1 MLDRWKSARFT
12 EERICRSLFLLGLVL
27 ATCLVMALPYRFR
40 EPDEW
45 AYYYAIENFSSG
57 RLTIS
62 AELHVQQQAEARR
75 TGGIITQYV
84 ELPNGRWALEKAP
97 GYVFF
102 MVPFTVVH
110 ASRLANIVL
119 ALGAAIATYL
129 LLTRLVNERAGLIGS
144 LLLLF
149 SPASLIML
157 QRSFMAMFAGL
168 SFLTIGG
175 SLYILEMVLRRG
187 RPRAPVL
194 FLVGLLLSWAV
205 VVRYTNL
212 VVAALFA
219 LHFVVTRA
227 RVLYDTKDV
236 RSIAREAVPLSLG
249 AAISIVTL
257 LLYNSYVFG
266 SPLSYGYQFSH
277 LPTEFAFQMIGKA
290 GEAGGSAFWEILKGN
305 ARSHPQALL
314 MGYPLL
320 LAAVPAFIHLAFGLR
335 SPGRAMPRD
344 VVLLLLL
351 WFLGV
356 YALYSMYGSWN
367 LDRAE
372 QAIGFIAYAR
382 FYLPGLFPQ
391 AVAVAAL
398 LARTPRSIAYAALGT
413 AVLVASVIFVQWI

>member
-1 MLDRWKSARFT
+1 
-12 EERICRSLFLLGLVL
+12 
-27 ATCLVMALPYRFR
+27 MAFPYRFR

-45 AYYYAIENFSSG
+45 AYYYAVENFSHG

-62 AELHVQQQAEARR
+62 AELYMRQQAEARR

-84 ELPNGRWALEKAP
+84 ELPDGSWALEKAP

-102 MVPFTVVH
+102 MVPFAVVN

-119 ALGAAIATYL
+119 ALGAAIAIYL
-129 LLTRLVNERAGLIGS
+129 LLTRLANERAGLIGS

-175 SLYILEMVLRRG
+175 SLYILEVALRRD

-212 VVAALFA
+212 VVAAFFA

-227 RVLYDTKDV
+227 RVLYGTKDV
-236 RSIAREAVPLSLG
+236 RSTAREAVPLSLG
-249 AAISIVTL
+249 AAISIVAL

-266 SPLSYGYQFSH
+266 SPLSYGYQFSR
-277 LPTEFAFQMIGKA
+277 LPSEFAFQLIGKA
-290 GEAGGSAFWEILKGN
+290 GETGGSAFWEILRGN
-305 ARSHPQALL
+305 ARSHPQPLL
-314 MGYPLL
+314 LGYPLL
-320 LAAVPAFIHLAFGLR
+320 VVAVPAFVHLAFGLR
-335 SPGRAMPRD
+335 SPGGAMPRD

-351 WFLGV
+351 WFFGV

-367 LDRAE
+367 LDQAE
-372 QAIGFIAYAR
+372 RAIGFIAYAR

-391 AVAVAAL
+391 TVAVAAL
-398 LARTPRSIAYAALGT
+398 LARTPRSIAYTALGT
-413 AVLVASVIFVQWI
+413 AVFVASVIFVQSI